1 MQKYDWLPLKIWSRV
16 QLIYWTGLIEL
27 DCLDRSNKFSPIS
40 PIVNTGFKYVLTYIS
55 VWYFAIFGN
64 TKNCNDRRH
73 FALHVD
79 FIG

>member
-40 PIVNTGFKYVLTYIS
+40 PIANTDHEKKLT
-55 VWYFAIFGN
+55 
-64 TKNCNDRRH
+64 
-73 FALHVD
+73 L
-79 FIG
+79 FILFDL